1 MLTSKAIT
9 VLGGQSVC
17 LEALAIIFPATSCQ
31 PPATK
36 HNQSGNN
43 NFFGQVDVTLLIVT
57 SAKPQL
63 QIYSMTKINN
73 SVAVNVLLDNSAKS
87 NRCIDTFYLRL
98 QSYRNRDRLLAWQPV
113 VARGKKYSLTG
124 WEWLLAISVKSIT
137 EATVMQAYRPLTKPL
152 VTIGCS
158 STAPRIHH
166 VRHTIGWSCQ
176 SHYLGYGNP

>member
-124 WEWLLAISVKSIT
+124 WEWLLAISAKSIT